1 MPNVD
6 SLDIQIKAQ
15 ANNAEKSLDSLIN
28 KLGKVSSSISG
39 TSGKAKGLGSI
50 GNGIGN
56 ITSSTTRATKSFK
69 GLSSM
74 IGKFYQRCFLA
85 IRGVKAL
92 WKSIE
97 TTANYVEAFN
107 YFEVALGKVGKDW
120 SHQWEQNG
128 YDSAEAYAESFKT
141 RLKESIS
148 GLSGIQI
155 QTDANGDGLLTST
168 GLKNLGLNIQ
178 EVTQYAS
185 QLASV
190 TNSVGQ
196 TGEVTLAA
204 ASAFT
209 KLGAD
214 MSSLFNLDY
223 SSVMKNLQSGLIGQ
237 SRALYKYGIDIT
249 NATLQTYAF
258 ELGIEKQ
265 VSEMTQAE
273 KMQLRMLAILKQ
285 SKVSWG
291 DLANTISSPSNMIR
305 QFKNNIKELS
315 MVFGQ
320 LFIPIMQK
328 VLPFING
335 LTIAIK
341 TLFVSIAGFF
351 GIKLDLSSFGQGYSD
366 FGEDAEGATEDV
378 EGLTNA
384 MKKLKNATLGIDELN
399 INSPQESGASSGIG
413 GGIDLTE
420 EIKNA
425 TAEYEKA
432 WQEAFDN
439 MEDVVQKW
447 AKRIEKALKP
457 VKKLFKD
464 ISIGD
469 WFAVGQDVSN
479 ITVAIFDGISK
490 ALDKVDWNKVG
501 EKVGN
506 FFAGI
511 DWTRILL
518 SVGNAIWTAINS
530 AVEIWKGAFNA
541 APIETAIITAIALLK
556 FTGVGTVVATK
567 IIKSI
572 TQALSI
578 KSLWV
583 VLTTSTLLT
592 CPGFDVIG
600 SKICDGI
607 SRVIEELFG
616 EKVVEAI
623 GKALAGISVGGV
635 AGSWLGPIG
644 MLVGAIVGGIAGLA
658 DSIFKVDGEGVIT
671 YAFKKLFN
679 WDETIAWWKR
689 TCEDFKK
696 AFSGEVK
703 WWEVGLYIVDCIL
716 SGISTAFMFLAEPFA
731 DLFTWIWDGICK
743 VFGIASPS
751 KEMMPLGEYIF
762 LGIVEGFSSLF
773 FVFTDKIKGFWKD
786 YVEPW
791 FSKEKWNFSGVK
803 EGLSKAFDGAVEAIK
818 KIWNKFA
825 TWLNEKL
832 TINIDTSTLIG
843 KVIAEVLGVSQIK
856 LGQLPTFENGGY
868 PQRADLF
875 YANEFGVPE
884 LVGTVGGRT
893 AVASGLEITGIKDEI
908 RESSYQEMQLMR
920 EQNDLLRMIL
930 QKELNVNIGDKD
942 IARANAR
949 GRKSLG
955 VALIV

>member
-56 ITSSTTRATKSFK
+56 ITSSTTKATKSFK

-97 TTANYVEAFN
+97 GTADYLESFN

-120 SHQWEQNG
+120 SHQWEKYG
-128 YDSAEAYAESFKT
+128 YDSAEAYADSFKT
-141 RLKESIS
+141 RLQESIS

-273 KMQLRMLAILKQ
+273 KMQLRMIAILKQ

-320 LFIPIMQK
+320 LFIPVLQK
-328 VLPFING
+328 VLPFVNG

-341 TLFVSIAGFF
+341 TLFTSIAGMF
-351 GIKLDLSSFGQGYSD
+351 GIELKLSDFGQGYTD
-366 FGEDAEGATEDV
+366 LGEDAEGATDGIED
-378 EGLTNA
+378 LTNA
-384 MKKLKNATLGIDELN
+384 MKKHKNATLGIDELN

-447 AKRIEKALKP
+447 AARIEKALKP
-457 VKKLFKD
+457 VKKLFED

-469 WFAVGQDVSN
+469 WFAVGQDTSN
-479 ITVAIFDGISK
+479 IVTGIFDFFTR
-490 ALDKVDWNKVG
+490 ALEKVDWNGLGTKIG
-501 EKVGN
+501 EFLKGVDWSSIFTSIGN
-506 FFAGI
+506 F
-511 DWTRILL
+511 
-518 SVGNAIWTAINS
+518 
-530 AVEIWKGAFNA
+530 
-541 APIETAIITAIALLK
+541 IETAISSAITLWEGSFSAEPIATAIVTALAAASFTGLSEVLKGKMITAITGIT
-556 FTGVGTVVATK
+556 FTEA
-567 IIKSI
+567 I
-572 TQALSI
+572 ALSI
-578 KSLWV
+578 PISAFFKVQTKEGAEEYKKSIEKLNSFQFGKMNGKDLWNYIKSFGSA
-583 VLTTSTLLT
+583 TIGWDIGFFANQTLMEDYFKEPKKEDFESPVDYFIAKKEFENFQKEFLESYADMSWFSNWWNEHVKPWFT
-592 CPGFDVIG
+592 KELW
-600 SKICDGI
+600 SGI
-607 SRVIEELFG
+607 WKNVKESFIEEWLVIENTWQNTGIPTWWEEDVAPWFSKDKWSELWDDVQTSFSTG
-616 EKVVEAI
+616 WQKVVDWWNT
-623 GKALAGISVGGV
+623 S
-635 AGSWLGPIG
+635 
-644 MLVGAIVGGIAGLA
+644 
-658 DSIFKVDGEGVIT
+658 DNSIKT
-671 YAFKKLFN
+671 
-679 WDETIAWWKR
+679 WWN
-689 TCEDFKK
+689 ED
-696 AFSGEVK
+696 
-703 WWEVGLYIVDCIL
+703 
-716 SGISTAFMFLAEPFA
+716 
-731 DLFTWIWDGICK
+731 
-743 VFGIASPS
+743 
-751 KEMMPLGEYIF
+751 
-762 LGIVEGFSSLF
+762 
-773 FVFTDKIKGFWKD
+773 
-786 YVEPW
+786 VEPW
-791 FSKEKWNFSGVK
+791 FDKDKWDFSGIK

-818 KIWNKFA
+818 GIWNSFA

-843 KVIAEVLGVSQIK
+843 KGIAEVLGTSQIK
-856 LGQLPTFENGGY
+856 LGQLPTFENGGF